1 MHFLLTNDFDCI
13 FIFDKCHFYYLKK
26 KNGKKNLFLMIFAYF
41 DNITTI
47 FKGNSTTKIGYT
59 GFTRII

>member
-1 MHFLLTNDFDCI
+1 
-13 FIFDKCHFYYLKK
+13 
-26 KNGKKNLFLMIFAYF
+26 MIFAYF
-41 DNITTI
+41 NNITTI